1 MDTELRAFLE
11 DRFGRLEGRMQAFEG
26 RMDRFE
32 QRLEAFE
39 QRMDRFEQR
48 LEAFGQRMGGF
59 EQRLEAF
66 EGRMDR
72 FEQRLEA
79 FEQRMGGFEQREE
92 ALEQRMD
99 RFEQRLHE
107 IGCETSRLGVL
118 LESVQQQVRLVA
130 EGHGI
135 LYGAIDRQYE
145 EVRAELRDVRALLKV
160 WNELVTRRLADL
172 EYRMREKVS

>member
-11 DRFGRLEGRMQAFEG
+11 DRFGRLEGRMEAFEG
-26 RMDRFE
+26 RMDR
-32 QRLEAFE
+32 
-39 QRMDRFEQR
+39 
-48 LEAFGQRMGGF
+48 F

-79 FEQRMGGFEQREE
+79 FEGRMDRFEQRLEALEQRMGGFEQR
-92 ALEQRMD
+92 
-99 RFEQRLHE
+99 LHE
-107 IGCETSRLGVL
+107 IERETSRLGVL

-145 EVRAELRDVRALLKV
+145 EVRAELRDVRGLLKV

>member
-11 DRFGRLEGRMQAFEG
+11 DRFGRLEGRM
-26 RMDRFE
+26 DRFE
-32 QRLEAFE
+32 QRLEALE
-39 QRMDRFEQR
+39 QRMGGFEQR
-48 LEAFGQRMGGF
+48 LEVLEQRMGGF
-59 EQRLEAF
+59 EQRLEAL
-66 EGRMDR
+66 
-72 FEQRLEA
+72 EQC
-79 FEQRMGGFEQREE
+79 MGG
-92 ALEQRMD
+92 
-99 RFEQRLHE
+99 FEQRLHE
-107 IGCETSRLGVL
+107 IERETSRLGVL

-160 WNELVTRRLADL
+160 WNELVTRRLTDL